1 MTERE
6 DSGALGEAAQMQC
19 PPGGT
24 QADSSRGWSWFTESR
39 SMASLLLL
47 NKHLTFPGQLHN
59 LQLCL
64 WLAWPSNWN
73 SDPSQSL
80 GIHPK
85 VIQMSI
91 EGVALANRRPYQGVQ
106 KCILL
111 NGAHCALITCSGTVI
126 DIGNEQ

>member
-1 MTERE
+1 MTGRE
-6 DSGALGEAAQMQC
+6 DSGALGEAAQT
-19 PPGGT
+19 PGGT
-24 QADSSRGWSWFTESR
+24 HAERSRGWSWFTESR
-39 SMASLLLL
+39 SIASLLLL
-47 NKHLTFPGQLHN
+47 NVPLTFPGQLHN

-73 SDPSQSL
+73 GDPSQSL

-85 VIQMSI
+85 VIQVLV

-111 NGAHCALITCSGTVI
+111 MVLTVHLSHAQALL
-126 DIGNEQ
+126 